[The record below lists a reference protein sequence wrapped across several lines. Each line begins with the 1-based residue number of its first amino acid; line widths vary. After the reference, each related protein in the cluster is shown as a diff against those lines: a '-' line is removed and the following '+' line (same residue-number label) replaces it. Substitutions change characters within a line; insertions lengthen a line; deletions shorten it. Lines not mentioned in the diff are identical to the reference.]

1 MRIQFGF
8 IKIAALSN
16 SEEMLLNYY
25 LTKFWI
31 LSTKSEEKSMYKI
44 LTNSAEVWK
53 GVKMNF
59 SKVQKSE
66 NKLVKKK
73 HM

>member
-1 MRIQFGF
+1 
-8 IKIAALSN
+8 
-16 SEEMLLNYY
+16 
-25 LTKFWI
+25 
-31 LSTKSEEKSMYKI
+31 MYKI

>member
-1 MRIQFGF
+1 
-8 IKIAALSN
+8 
-16 SEEMLLNYY
+16 
-25 LTKFWI
+25 